1 MIQYINEDVKA
12 PLLKKREVSTWIKN
26 IAKLHGRKTGDIAF
40 IFCND
45 DKIIEINRKYLQHDF
60 YTDIITFDYSY
71 SDIISG
77 DIFISIDTVKTNAE
91 KYKVA
96 FNQELHRV
104 IIHGILHLCG
114 RDDQSADDKAIMKE
128 EENKAL
134 DILFYS

>member
-104 IIHGILHLCG
+104 IIHGISSVWS
-114 RDDQSADDKAIMKE
+114 R
-128 EENKAL
+128 
-134 DILFYS
+134 